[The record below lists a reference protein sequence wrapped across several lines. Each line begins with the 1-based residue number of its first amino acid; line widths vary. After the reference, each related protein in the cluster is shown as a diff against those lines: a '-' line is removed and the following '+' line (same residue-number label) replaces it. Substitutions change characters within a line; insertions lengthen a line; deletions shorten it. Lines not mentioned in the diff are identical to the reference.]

1 MLNKAR
7 KQERYNDLL
16 RDIVSSFIKEKIDF
30 KAMVT
35 VMRVETPENL
45 RSAKVF
51 VSVFPDEKETEA
63 LDFFKRKKNDLYDF
77 IKPRLKMRFLPS
89 FSFEIDKAIKLERKI
104 EAISRENK

>member
-30 KAMVT
+30 KAMMT
-35 VMRVETPENL
+35 VMRVETPDNL

-51 VSVFPDEKETEA
+51 ISAFPEEKEKEA

-77 IKPRLKMRFLPS
+77 VKPRLKMRFLPS
-89 FSFEIDKAIKLERKI
+89 FFF
-104 EAISRENK
+104 

>member
-35 VMRVETPENL
+35 VMRVETPGNL
-45 RSAKVF
+45 RTAKVS
-51 VSVFPDEKETEA
+51 VSVFPEESENEA

-77 IKPRLKMRFLPS
+77 VKPRLKMRFLPS
-89 FSFEIDKAIKLERKI
+89 FYFEIDKAIKLERKI
-104 EAISRENK
+104 EEISKENK

>member
-30 KAMVT
+30 KAIVT
-35 VMRVETPENL
+35 VMRVETPDNL
-45 RSAKVF
+45 RSAEVF
-51 VSVFPDEKETEA
+51 VSVFPEEKESEA
-63 LDFFKRKKNDLYDF
+63 LHFFKRKKNDLYEF
-77 IKPRLKMRFLPS
+77 VKPRLKMRFLPS

-104 EAISRENK
+104 EEISKNK